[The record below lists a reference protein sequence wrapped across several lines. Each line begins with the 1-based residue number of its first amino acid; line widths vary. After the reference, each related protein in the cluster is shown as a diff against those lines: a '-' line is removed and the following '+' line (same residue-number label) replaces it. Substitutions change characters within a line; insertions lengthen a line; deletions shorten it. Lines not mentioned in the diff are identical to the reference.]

1 MTALWKTI
9 VTLML
14 WWIPAEENARRLFAT
29 LDTTVHSKKSEAE
42 PLSEYRRRAVL
53 GGDPQRGKSL
63 FLSDKVTCKTCHV
76 ITGQER
82 KAGPDLIGI
91 GDKYSRSELITAVL
105 EPSKEILPDY
115 ATSVVVRV
123 DGTVAT
129 GIVRKRTQTELQLID
144 DKGQLIRIETK
155 NIEEETKSPKSLMPE
170 GIHKTV
176 SLNQFTDLIA
186 YLSTLKQDPALLPGL
201 ASPDSIDTVG
211 EPIRLIPVHGP
222 DMRFDLPVWFHP
234 VPGLSEAYVVL
245 EQRTARIWL
254 FEKRDGKNSKTLFA
268 DLSDEISTGEY
279 EGLLCLAF
287 HPDFARNRK
296 YYLNYN
302 VRENNL
308 FAAVIAE
315 RLATEELCRD
325 SGRAS
330 KRIIKISQ
338 NTDVHAGGM
347 VAFGPDGYLYV
358 GTGDGGPQKD
368 PEGHGQ
374 DLTLMLG
381 AILRIDV
388 NQIDGDKPYS
398 IPTTNPH
405 FDNQNE
411 AVRREIWA
419 HGFRQ
424 AWRFSFDIPT
434 GDVWVGDVGQD
445 RYEEVTIARRG
456 ENHGWNVYEG
466 FTAFSETYRKSN
478 AIYQQPILAY
488 PRKHGVSVTG
498 GYVYRGKRS
507 DSYYGTYIFGD
518 FETRQIWALTQIK
531 RKLLKLRKIGDS
543 PEKIVSFGQDN
554 EGELYLVGYQGTIYR
569 LEFDNSVFE

>member
-1 MTALWKTI
+1 MIALWKT
-9 VTLML
+9 V
-14 WWIPAEENARRLFAT
+14 AT
-29 LDTTVHSKKSEAE
+29 LILLWITAE
-42 PLSEYRRRAVL
+42 IRSRVFVTPDKTLITKRGEIESLREYRRQAAQ
-53 GGDPQRGKSL
+53 GGDSDRGKSL
-63 FLSDKVTCKTCHV
+63 FLSDKVTCKICHV

-91 GDKYSRSELITAVL
+91 GDKYSRDELITAVL
-105 EPSKEILPDY
+105 EPSREILPDY

-144 DKGQLIRIETK
+144 EKGHLIRIPSK
-155 NIEEETKSPKSLMPE
+155 DIEEETKSPKSLMPE
-170 GIHKTV
+170 GVHKTV
-176 SLNQFTDLIA
+176 SLDQFTDLIA
-186 YLSTLKQDPALLPGL
+186 YLSTLRQDPTLLKGL
-201 ASPDSIDTVG
+201 ASPDSIDAVG

-222 DMRFDLPVWFHP
+222 DVSFELPVWFHP

-254 FEKRDGKNSKTLFA
+254 FEKRDGKDRKTLFA

-287 HPDFARNRK
+287 HPEFARNRK

-302 VRENNL
+302 VREDNL

-315 RLATEELCRD
+315 RLAVEKLCKD
-325 SGRAS
+325 SGRPS
-330 KRIIKISQ
+330 RRIIKIPQ

-368 PEGHGQ
+368 PEGHGL

-388 NQIDGDKPYS
+388 NHTDGAKPYS
-398 IPTTNPH
+398 IPPTNPY
-405 FDNQNE
+405 FDCQDD

-424 AWRFSFDIPT
+424 AWRFSFDLPT

-445 RYEEVTIARRG
+445 RYEEVTIALRG

-466 FTAFSETYRKSN
+466 FSPFSDAYRKPN
-478 AIYQQPILAY
+478 ETYQQPIVAY

-531 RKLLKLRKIGDS
+531 RKLLKLRKIGES

-554 EGELYLVGYQGTIYR
+554 EGELYIVGYQGTIYR
-569 LEFDNSVFE
+569 LELDNSVFE

>member
-1 MTALWKTI
+1 MIALWKT
-9 VTLML
+9 VATLIL
-14 WWIPAEENARRLFAT
+14 LWIPAETRARAFGT
-29 LDTTVHSKKSEAE
+29 PDKTVRTKRGETESF
-42 PLSEYRRRAVL
+42 SEYRRQAAQ
-53 GGDPQRGKSL
+53 GGDSARGKAL
-63 FLSDKVTCKTCHV
+63 FLSDKVTCKICHV

-105 EPSKEILPDY
+105 QPSKEILPDY
-115 ATSVVVRV
+115 ATSVVVRA

-144 DKGQLIRIETK
+144 EKGHLIRIPRK
-155 NIEEETKSPKSLMPE
+155 DIEEETKSPKSLMPE
-170 GIHKTV
+170 GVHKTV
-176 SLNQFTDLIA
+176 SINQFTDLIA
-186 YLSTLKQDPALLPGL
+186 YLSTLKQDPALLAGL
-201 ASPDSIDTVG
+201 ASPDSIDAVS

-222 DMRFDLPVWFHP
+222 DLRFELPVWFHP
-234 VPGLSEAYVVL
+234 VPGLSKAYVVL

-254 FEKRDGKNSKTLFA
+254 FENRDGNDRKTLFA

-287 HPDFARNRK
+287 HPDFASNRK

-302 VRENNL
+302 VREDNL

-315 RLATEELCRD
+315 RLAVEELCKD
-325 SGRAS
+325 SGHPSR
-330 KRIIKISQ
+330 RIIKISQ

-388 NQIDGDKPYS
+388 NHTDEDKPYS
-398 IPTTNPH
+398 IPPSNPY
-405 FDNQNE
+405 FDGE
-411 AVRREIWA
+411 DGSVRREIWA

-424 AWRFSFDIPT
+424 AWRFSFDLPT

-445 RYEEVTIARRG
+445 RYEEVTIAAQG

-466 FTAFSETYRKSN
+466 FTPFSDVYRKPN
-478 AIYQQPILAY
+478 EIYQKPIVAY

-507 DSYYGTYIFGD
+507 DSYYGAYIFGD

-531 RKLLKLRKIGDS
+531 RKLLKLRKIGES

-554 EGELYLVGYQGTIYR
+554 KGELYIVGYGGTIYR
-569 LEFDNSVFE
+569 LELDNSVFE